1 MFGHIT
7 ERFESILR
15 NVRGLGKITDKN
27 INDTVREVRRALI
40 DADVNFNVAK
50 SFVNTVHDKAQGTK
64 VLKSVKPG
72 QQFVKIIRD
81 ELVILLGTDSKDLVL
96 KNNPAVILLA
106 GLQGSG
112 KTTTAGKLAYRLQK
126 SGKSVLMVAAD
137 VYRPAAVQQL
147 ITVGKQADVTVYEE
161 GIGEPLAICKRGIEE
176 ARSLKNDVVILDTAG
191 RLHVDGEMMT
201 EIQQIADMAEPDEII
216 FVADGMTGQDA
227 VNSAQAFHEAL
238 PLSGVILTKMDGDS
252 RGGAAVS
259 IREVTGKPIKF
270 IGTSEKLD
278 GLDVFDPKRI
288 ADRILGFGDVV
299 SIVEK
304 AQDVFDEDQAKDFQ
318 TKLVK
323 NTFDLDDFKMQLQQ
337 MKKMGSMSQ
346 IIGMMPGMN
355 SKALK
360 QLNMDDRQVGWTEA
374 IINSMTP
381 GERQQPEIIN
391 GSRRLRISKGS
402 GRSVQEINALLNQFS
417 QMKKMMKKMGKMK
430 NMKNMK
436 LPGLGGFERFN

>member
-112 KTTTAGKLAYRLQK
+112 KTTTAGKLAYRLRK

-147 ITVGKQADVTVYEE
+147 ITVGKQAGVAVYEE
-161 GIGEPLAICKRGIEE
+161 VTGEPLAICKRGIEE

-201 EIQQIADMAEPDEII
+201 EIQQIADMADPDEII

-304 AQDVFDEDQAKDFQ
+304 AQDIFDEDQAKDFQ

-430 NMKNMK
+430 NMK

>member
-106 GLQGSG
+106 GLQGAG

-147 ITVGKQADVTVYEE
+147 ITVGQQADVAVYEE
-161 GIGEPLAICKRGIEE
+161 GTGEPLAICKRGIEE

-201 EIQQIADMAEPDEII
+201 EIQQIADMADPDEII

-278 GLDVFDPKRI
+278 GLDVFEPKRI

-430 NMKNMK
+430 NMK

>member
-7 ERFESILR
+7 ERFESIFR
-15 NVRGLGKITDKN
+15 SVRGLGKITDKN
-27 INDTVREVRRALI
+27 INDTAREIRRALL
-40 DADVNFNVAK
+40 DADVNFSVAK
-50 SFVNTVHDKAQGTK
+50 SFVKTVQEKAQGTK
-64 VLKSVKPG
+64 VLKSIKPG
-72 QQFVKIIRD
+72 QQFVKIVQD
-81 ELVILLGTDSKDLVL
+81 EMVALLGEKVEDLELTSK
-96 KNNPAVILLA
+96 PSIILLA
-106 GLQGSG
+106 GLQGAG
-112 KTTTAGKLAYRLQK
+112 KTTSAGKLANRLKK

-147 ITVGKQADVTVYEE
+147 IMVGKQAEVPVYEE
-161 GIGEPLAICKRGIEE
+161 GTGDPLAICKRGIEK

-191 RLHVDGEMMT
+191 RLHLDGEMMT
-201 EIQQIADMAEPDEII
+201 EIQSISDAVNPDEIL

-227 VNSAQAFHEAL
+227 VKSAQAFHEAL
-238 PLSGVILTKMDGDS
+238 PLTGVILTKMDGDA

-304 AQDVFDEDQAKDFQ
+304 AQQVFDEDQSKDFQ
-318 TKLVK
+318 KKLAK
-323 NTFDLDDFKMQLQQ
+323 NTFDLDDFKTQLQQ

-346 IIGMMPGMN
+346 LISMMPGMN

-374 IINSMTP
+374 IINSMTLT
-381 GERQQPEIIN
+381 ERQQPQIIN
-391 GSRRLRISKGS
+391 GSRRLRISKGC
-402 GRSVQEINALLNQFS
+402 GRSVQEINALLKQFS

-430 NMKNMK
+430 NMK
-436 LPGLGGFERFN
+436 LPGMGNF

>member
-40 DADVNFNVAK
+40 EADVNFNVAK
-50 SFVNTVHDKAQGTK
+50 SFVNNVHDKAQGTK

-147 ITVGKQADVTVYEE
+147 ITVGQQADVAVYEE
-161 GIGEPLAICKRGIEE
+161 GTGEPLAICKRGIEK

-238 PLSGVILTKMDGDS
+238 PLSGIILTKMDGDS

-278 GLDVFDPKRI
+278 GLEVFDPKRI

-430 NMKNMK
+430 NMK

>member
-147 ITVGKQADVTVYEE
+147 ITVGQQADVAVYEE
-161 GIGEPLAICKRGIEE
+161 GTGEPLAICKRGIEE

-201 EIQQIADMAEPDEII
+201 EIQQIADMADPDEII

-360 QLNMDDRQVGWTEA
+360 QLNMDDRQIGWTEA

-381 GERQQPEIIN
+381 SERQQPEIIN

-430 NMKNMK
+430 NMK

>member
-50 SFVNTVHDKAQGTK
+50 TFVNNVHDKAQGTK

-81 ELVILLGTDSKDLVL
+81 ELVLLLGTDSKDLVL

-147 ITVGKQADVTVYEE
+147 ITVGQQADVAVYEE
-161 GIGEPLAICKRGIEE
+161 GTGEPLAICKRGIEE

-201 EIQQIADMAEPDEII
+201 EIQQIADMANPDEII

-238 PLSGVILTKMDGDS
+238 PLSGIILTKMDGDS

-360 QLNMDDRQVGWTEA
+360 QLNMDDRQIGWTEA

-381 GERQQPEIIN
+381 SERQQPEIIN

-430 NMKNMK
+430 NMK

>member
-7 ERFESILR
+7 ERFESIFR
-15 NVRGLGKITDKN
+15 SVRGLGKITDKN
-27 INDTVREVRRALI
+27 INDTAREIRRALL
-40 DADVNFNVAK
+40 DADVNFSVAK
-50 SFVNTVHDKAQGTK
+50 SFVKTVQEKAQGTK
-64 VLKSVKPG
+64 VLKSIKPG
-72 QQFVKIIRD
+72 QQFVKIVRD
-81 ELVILLGTDSKDLVL
+81 EMVALLGEKVEDLELTSK
-96 KNNPAVILLA
+96 PSIILLA
-106 GLQGSG
+106 GLQGAG
-112 KTTTAGKLAYRLQK
+112 KTTTAGKLANRLKK

-147 ITVGKQADVTVYEE
+147 IMVGKQAEVPVYEE
-161 GIGEPLAICKRGIEE
+161 GTGDPLAICKRGIEQ

-191 RLHVDGEMMT
+191 RLHLDGEMMT
-201 EIQQIADMAEPDEII
+201 EIQSISDAVNPDEIL

-227 VNSAQAFHEAL
+227 VKSAQAFHEVL
-238 PLSGVILTKMDGDS
+238 PLTGVIITKMDGDA

-270 IGTSEKLD
+270 IGTSEKLE

-304 AQDVFDEDQAKDFQ
+304 AQQVFDEDQSKDFQ
-318 TKLVK
+318 KKLVK
-323 NTFDLDDFKMQLQQ
+323 NIFDLDDFKTQLQQ

-346 IIGMMPGMN
+346 LISMMPGMN

-360 QLNMDDRQVGWTEA
+360 QFNMDDRQVGWTEA
-374 IINSMTP
+374 IINSMTLT
-381 GERQQPEIIN
+381 ERQQPQIIN
-391 GSRRLRISKGS
+391 GSRRLRISKGC
-402 GRSVQEINALLNQFS
+402 GRSVQEINALLKQFS

-430 NMKNMK
+430 NMK
-436 LPGLGGFERFN
+436 LPGMGNFKDFN

>member
-7 ERFESILR
+7 ERFESIFR

-27 INDTVREVRRALI
+27 INDTVREVRRALL
-40 DADVNFNVAK
+40 DADVNFIVAK
-50 SFVNTVHDKAQGTK
+50 TFVKTVQEKAQGTK

-81 ELVILLGTDSKDLVL
+81 ELVTLLGEDTASLNL
-96 KNNPAVILLA
+96 KGKPAVILLA
-106 GLQGSG
+106 GLQGAG
-112 KTTTAGKLAYRLQK
+112 KTTTAGKLAQWLKK

-137 VYRPAAVQQL
+137 VYRPAAIEQL
-147 ITVGKQADVTVYEE
+147 KTVGKQADVPVYEE
-161 GIGEPLAICKRGIEE
+161 GTGDPLAISKRGIEE

-201 EIQQIADMAEPDEII
+201 EIQQIAEFATPDEIL

-227 VNSAQAFHEAL
+227 VNSAKAFHEAL
-238 PLSGVILTKMDGDS
+238 HLTGVILTKMDGDA

-259 IREVTGKPIKF
+259 VREVTGKPIKF

-304 AQDVFDEDQAKDFQ
+304 AQDVFDEEEAEIFQ
-318 TKLVK
+318 KKLAK
-323 NTFDLDDFKMQLQQ
+323 NTFDLDDFKSQLQQ
-337 MKKMGSMSQ
+337 MKKMGSMNQ
-346 IIGMMPGMN
+346 LLGMMPGMN

-360 QLNMDDRQVGWTEA
+360 NLNMDDRQVGWTEA

-381 GERQQPEIIN
+381 EERHRPEIIN

-402 GRSVQEINALLNQFS
+402 GRPVQEINALLTQFS

-430 NMKNMK
+430 NMK
-436 LPGLGGFERFN
+436 LPGMGGFGRF

>member
-161 GIGEPLAICKRGIEE
+161 GTGEPLAICKRGIEE

-201 EIQQIADMAEPDEII
+201 EIQQIADMADPDEII

-278 GLDVFDPKRI
+278 GLDVFEPKRI

-304 AQDVFDEDQAKDFQ
+304 AQNVFDEDQAKDFQ

-346 IIGMMPGMN
+346 IIGIMPGMN
-355 SKALK
+355 SKVLK

>member
-126 SGKSVLMVAAD
+126 SGKSVLMIAAD

-147 ITVGKQADVTVYEE
+147 ITVGQQADVAVYEE
-161 GIGEPLAICKRGIEE
+161 GTGEPLAICKRGIEE
-176 ARSLKNDVVILDTAG
+176 ARSLKNDVVILGTAG

-201 EIQQIADMAEPDEII
+201 EIQQIADMADPDEII

-278 GLDVFDPKRI
+278 GLDVFEPKRI

-360 QLNMDDRQVGWTEA
+360 QLNMDDRQIGWTEA
-374 IINSMTP
+374 IINSMTSD
-381 GERQQPEIIN
+381 ERQQPEIIN
-391 GSRRLRISKGS
+391 GSRRSRISKGS

-430 NMKNMK
+430 NMK

>member
-147 ITVGKQADVTVYEE
+147 ITVGKQAGVAVYEE
-161 GIGEPLAICKRGIEE
+161 GTGEPLAICKRGIEE

-201 EIQQIADMAEPDEII
+201 EIQQIADMADPDEII

-278 GLDVFDPKRI
+278 GLEVFDPKRI

-430 NMKNMK
+430 NMK
-436 LPGLGGFERFN
+436 LPGLGGLERFN

>member
-50 SFVNTVHDKAQGTK
+50 SFVNNVHDKAQGTK
-64 VLKSVKPG
+64 ILRSVKPG

-81 ELVILLGTDSKDLVL
+81 ELVLLLGTDSKDLVL

-147 ITVGKQADVTVYEE
+147 ITVGQQADVAVYEE
-161 GIGEPLAICKRGIEE
+161 GTGEPLAICKRGIEE

-201 EIQQIADMAEPDEII
+201 EIQQIADMANPDEII

-304 AQDVFDEDQAKDFQ
+304 AQDVFDEGQAKDFQ

-360 QLNMDDRQVGWTEA
+360 QLNMDDRQIGWTEA

-430 NMKNMK
+430 NMK

>member
-50 SFVNTVHDKAQGTK
+50 SFVNNVHDKAQGTK

-147 ITVGKQADVTVYEE
+147 ITVGQQADVAVYEE
-161 GIGEPLAICKRGIEE
+161 GTGEPLAICKRGIEK

-191 RLHVDGEMMT
+191 RLHIDGEMMT
-201 EIQQIADMAEPDEII
+201 EIQQIADMADPDEVL

-227 VNSAQAFHEAL
+227 VNSAQTFHEAL

-430 NMKNMK
+430 NMK

>member
-50 SFVNTVHDKAQGTK
+50 SFVNNVHDKAQGTK
-64 VLKSVKPG
+64 VLKSAKPG

-147 ITVGKQADVTVYEE
+147 ITVGQQADVAVYEE
-161 GIGEPLAICKRGIEE
+161 GTGEPLAICKRGIEE

-201 EIQQIADMAEPDEII
+201 EIQQIADMADPDEII

-278 GLDVFDPKRI
+278 GLEVFDPKRI

-360 QLNMDDRQVGWTEA
+360 QLNMDDRQVGWIEA

-381 GERQQPEIIN
+381 SERQQPEIIN

-430 NMKNMK
+430 NMK

>member
-50 SFVNTVHDKAQGTK
+50 SFVNNVHDKAQGTK

-106 GLQGSG
+106 GLQGAG

-147 ITVGKQADVTVYEE
+147 ITVGQQADVAVYEE
-161 GIGEPLAICKRGIEE
+161 GTGEPLAICKRGIEE

-201 EIQQIADMAEPDEII
+201 EIQQIADMADPDEII

-278 GLDVFDPKRI
+278 GLEVFDPKRI

-430 NMKNMK
+430 NMK
-436 LPGLGGFERFN
+436 LPELGGFERFN

>member
-50 SFVNTVHDKAQGTK
+50 SFVNNVHDKAQGTK

-81 ELVILLGTDSKDLVL
+81 ELVLLLGTDSKDLVL

-147 ITVGKQADVTVYEE
+147 ITVGQQADVAVYEE
-161 GIGEPLAICKRGIEE
+161 GTGEPLAICKRGIEE

-201 EIQQIADMAEPDEII
+201 EIQQIADMADPDEII

-430 NMKNMK
+430 NMK

>member
-7 ERFESILR
+7 ERFESIFR
-15 NVRGLGKITDKN
+15 SVRGLGKITDKN
-27 INDTVREVRRALI
+27 INDTAREIRRALL
-40 DADVNFNVAK
+40 DADVNFSVAK
-50 SFVNTVHDKAQGTK
+50 SFVKTVQEKAQGTK
-64 VLKSVKPG
+64 VLKSIKPG
-72 QQFVKIIRD
+72 QQFVKIVQD
-81 ELVILLGTDSKDLVL
+81 EMVALLGEKVEDLELTSK
-96 KNNPAVILLA
+96 PSIILLA
-106 GLQGSG
+106 GLQGAG
-112 KTTTAGKLAYRLQK
+112 KTTSAGKLANRLKK

-147 ITVGKQADVTVYEE
+147 IMVGKQAEVPVYEE
-161 GIGEPLAICKRGIEE
+161 GTGDPLAICKRGIEK

-191 RLHVDGEMMT
+191 RLHLDGEMMT
-201 EIQQIADMAEPDEII
+201 EIQSISDAVNPDEIL

-227 VNSAQAFHEAL
+227 VKSAQAFHEAL
-238 PLSGVILTKMDGDS
+238 PLTGVILTKMDGDA

-304 AQDVFDEDQAKDFQ
+304 AQQVFDEDQSKDFQ
-318 TKLVK
+318 KKLAK
-323 NTFDLDDFKMQLQQ
+323 NTFDLDDFKTQLQQ

-346 IIGMMPGMN
+346 LISMMPGMN

-374 IINSMTP
+374 IINSMTLT
-381 GERQQPEIIN
+381 ERQQPQIIN
-391 GSRRLRISKGS
+391 GSRRLRISKGC
-402 GRSVQEINALLNQFS
+402 GRSVQEINALLKQFS

-430 NMKNMK
+430 NMK
-436 LPGLGGFERFN
+436 LPGMGNFKDFN

>member
-1 MFGHIT
+1 
-7 ERFESILR
+7 
-15 NVRGLGKITDKN
+15 
-27 INDTVREVRRALI
+27 LI

-50 SFVNTVHDKAQGTK
+50 SFVSNVHDKAQGTK

-81 ELVILLGTDSKDLVL
+81 ELVLLLGTDSKDLVL

-112 KTTTAGKLAYRLQK
+112 KTTTAGKLAYRLRK

-147 ITVGKQADVTVYEE
+147 ITVGQQADVAVYEE
-161 GIGEPLAICKRGIEE
+161 GTGEPLAICKRGIEK

-191 RLHVDGEMMT
+191 RLHIDGEMMT
-201 EIQQIADMAEPDEII
+201 EIQQIADMADPDEIL

-227 VNSAQAFHEAL
+227 VNSAQTFHEAL

-304 AQDVFDEDQAKDFQ
+304 AQDVFDKDQAKDFQ

-430 NMKNMK
+430 NMK

>member
-1 MFGHIT
+1 MFGQIT

-27 INDTVREVRRALI
+27 INDTIREVRRAMI

-137 VYRPAAVQQL
+137 VYRPAAVEQL
-147 ITVGKQADVTVYEE
+147 ITVGKQADVAVYEE
-161 GIGEPLAICKRGIEE
+161 GTGEPLAICKRGIEE

-201 EIQQIADMAEPDEII
+201 EIQQISDMADPDEII

-288 ADRILGFGDVV
+288 ADRILGFGDIV

-304 AQDVFDEDQAKDFQ
+304 AQDVFDKSQTKDFQ

-323 NTFDLDDFKMQLQQ
+323 NTFDLDDFKMQLQH

-381 GERQQPEIIN
+381 SERQQPEIIN

-430 NMKNMK
+430 NMK
-436 LPGLGGFERFN
+436 LSGLGGLERFN

>member
-147 ITVGKQADVTVYEE
+147 ITVGQQADVAVYEE
-161 GIGEPLAICKRGIEE
+161 GTGEPLAICKRGIEE

-278 GLDVFDPKRI
+278 GLEVFDPKRI

-381 GERQQPEIIN
+381 SERQQPEIIN

-430 NMKNMK
+430 NMK

>member
-50 SFVNTVHDKAQGTK
+50 SFVNNVHDKAQGTK
-64 VLKSVKPG
+64 VLKLVKPG

-147 ITVGKQADVTVYEE
+147 ITVGQQADVAVYEE
-161 GIGEPLAICKRGIEE
+161 GTGEPLAICKRGIEE

-201 EIQQIADMAEPDEII
+201 EIQQIADMADPDEII

-278 GLDVFDPKRI
+278 GLEVFDPKRI

-381 GERQQPEIIN
+381 SERQQPEIIN

-430 NMKNMK
+430 NMK

>member
-1 MFGHIT
+1 MFDHIT
-7 ERFESILR
+7 ERFESIFR

-27 INDTVREVRRALI
+27 INDTVREVRRALL
-40 DADVNFNVAK
+40 DADVNFKVAK
-50 SFVNTVHDKAQGTK
+50 SFVKTVQEKAQGTK

-72 QQFVKIIRD
+72 QYFVKIIRD
-81 ELVILLGTDSKDLVL
+81 ELVALLGSDTEDLVL
-96 KNNPAVILLA
+96 KSKPAVILLA

-112 KTTTAGKLAYRLQK
+112 KTTTAGKLAQRLKK
-126 SGKSVLMVAAD
+126 SGKLVLMVAAD

-147 ITVGKQADVTVYEE
+147 ITVGKQADVAGYEE
-161 GIGEPLAICKRGIEE
+161 GTGDPLAICKRGIEE

-201 EIQQIADMAEPDEII
+201 EIQQIADMANPDEIL

-238 PLSGVILTKMDGDS
+238 PLSGVILTKMDGDA

-323 NTFDLDDFKMQLQQ
+323 NTFDLDDFKSQLQQ

-346 IIGMMPGMN
+346 VLSMMPGMN

-381 GERQQPEIIN
+381 GERQRPEIIN
-391 GSRRLRISKGS
+391 GSRRLRISKGC
-402 GRSVQEINALLNQFS
+402 GRQVQEINSLLNQFS

-430 NMKNMK
+430 NMK
-436 LPGLGGFERFN
+436 LPGLGSFGRFN

>member
-50 SFVNTVHDKAQGTK
+50 SFVNNVHDKAQGTK

-147 ITVGKQADVTVYEE
+147 ITVGQQADVAVYEE
-161 GIGEPLAICKRGIEE
+161 GTGEPLAICKRGIEE

-278 GLDVFDPKRI
+278 GLDVFEPKRI

-304 AQDVFDEDQAKDFQ
+304 AQEIFDEDQAKDFQ

-355 SKALK
+355 SKVLK

-430 NMKNMK
+430 NMK

>member
-50 SFVNTVHDKAQGTK
+50 SFVNNVHDKAQGTK

-147 ITVGKQADVTVYEE
+147 ITVGQQADVAVYEE
-161 GIGEPLAICKRGIEE
+161 GTGEPLAICKRGIEE

-201 EIQQIADMAEPDEII
+201 EIQQIADMADPDEII

-278 GLDVFDPKRI
+278 GLEVFDPKRI

-381 GERQQPEIIN
+381 SERQQPEIIN

-430 NMKNMK
+430 NMK

>member
-50 SFVNTVHDKAQGTK
+50 SFVNNVHDKAQGTK

-147 ITVGKQADVTVYEE
+147 ITVGQQADVAVYEE
-161 GIGEPLAICKRGIEE
+161 GTGEPLAICKRGIEK

-191 RLHVDGEMMT
+191 RLHIDGEMMT
-201 EIQQIADMAEPDEII
+201 EIQQIADMADPDEVL

-227 VNSAQAFHEAL
+227 VNSAQTFHEAL

-381 GERQQPEIIN
+381 SERQQPEIIN

-402 GRSVQEINALLNQFS
+402 GRSIQEINALLNQFS

-430 NMKNMK
+430 NMK
-436 LPGLGGFERFN
+436 LPGLGGFERLN

>member
-50 SFVNTVHDKAQGTK
+50 SFVSNVHDKAQGTK

-81 ELVILLGTDSKDLVL
+81 ELVLLLGTDSKDLVL

-112 KTTTAGKLAYRLQK
+112 KTTTAGKLAYRLRK

-147 ITVGKQADVTVYEE
+147 ITVGQQADVAVYEE
-161 GIGEPLAICKRGIEE
+161 GTGEPLAICKRGIEK

-191 RLHVDGEMMT
+191 RLHIDGEMMT
-201 EIQQIADMAEPDEII
+201 EIQQIADMADPDEIL

-227 VNSAQAFHEAL
+227 VNSAQTFHEAL

-430 NMKNMK
+430 NMK

>member
-1 MFGHIT
+1 MFDHIT
-7 ERFESILR
+7 ERFESIFR

-27 INDTVREVRRALI
+27 INDTVREVRRALL
-40 DADVNFNVAK
+40 DADVNFKVVK
-50 SFVNTVHDKAQGTK
+50 SFVKTVQEKAQGTK

-72 QQFVKIIRD
+72 QHFVKIIRD
-81 ELVILLGTDSKDLVL
+81 ELVALLGSDTEDLVL
-96 KNNPAVILLA
+96 KSKPAVILLA

-112 KTTTAGKLAYRLQK
+112 KTTTAGKLAQRLKK
-126 SGKSVLMVAAD
+126 SGKLVLMVAAD

-147 ITVGKQADVTVYEE
+147 ITVGKQADVAVYEE
-161 GIGEPLAICKRGIEE
+161 GTGDPLAICKRGIEE

-201 EIQQIADMAEPDEII
+201 EIQQIADMANPDEIL

-238 PLSGVILTKMDGDS
+238 PLSGVILTKMDGDA

-304 AQDVFDEDQAKDFQ
+304 AQDVFDENQAKDFQ

-346 IIGMMPGMN
+346 LLGMMPGMN

-381 GERQQPEIIN
+381 GERQRPEIIN

-402 GRSVQEINALLNQFS
+402 GRPVQEINSLLNQFL

-430 NMKNMK
+430 NMK
-436 LPGLGGFERFN
+436 LPGLGSFGKFN

>member
-50 SFVNTVHDKAQGTK
+50 SFVNNVHDKAQGTK

-81 ELVILLGTDSKDLVL
+81 ELVLLLGTDSKDLVL

-112 KTTTAGKLAYRLQK
+112 KTTTAGKLAYRLRK

-147 ITVGKQADVTVYEE
+147 ITVGQQADVAVYEE
-161 GIGEPLAICKRGIEE
+161 GTGEPLAICKRGIEK

-191 RLHVDGEMMT
+191 RLHIDGEMMT
-201 EIQQIADMAEPDEII
+201 EIQQIADMADPDEIL

-227 VNSAQAFHEAL
+227 VNSAQTFHEAL

-304 AQDVFDEDQAKDFQ
+304 AQDVFDKDQAKDFQ

-430 NMKNMK
+430 NMK

>member
-147 ITVGKQADVTVYEE
+147 ITVGEQADVAVYEE
-161 GIGEPLAICKRGIEE
+161 GTGEPLAICKRGIEE

-278 GLDVFDPKRI
+278 GLDVFEPKRI

-304 AQDVFDEDQAKDFQ
+304 AQNVFDEDQAKDFQ

-360 QLNMDDRQVGWTEA
+360 QLNMDDRQVEWTEA
-374 IINSMTP
+374 IINSMTL

-430 NMKNMK
+430 NMK